1 MRRPWRAFL
10 IAGALVG
17 GCAHAKTT
25 DDGAETA
32 RQKQEKQAAKPR
44 APEAGR
50 GAPEL
55 RPGDPDA
62 VPVATRPEALLAP
75 GAEEKIRERL
85 VANGYLADDA
95 KPSVGAMRDSIRRFQ
110 RAQDLPATGVPDH
123 ETVERLGLDPD
134 ETFRR
139 GTVKD

>member
-1 MRRPWRAFL
+1 VRRGLW
-10 IAGALVG
+10 IALATLALG
-17 GCAHAKTT
+17 GCAHTTTT
-25 DDGAETA
+25 DDGTEKKEEPKAEKE
-32 RQKQEKQAAKPR
+32 RAAKAERRDAEPR
-44 APEAGR
+44 GT
-50 GAPEL
+50 
-55 RPGDPDA
+55 
-62 VPVATRPEALLAP
+62 VPVATKPEALLAP
-75 GAEEKIRERL
+75 GADEKIRERL